1 MLHLFLK
8 PAHLPVETCY
18 IFFEKVL
25 CVFEKDATSSSR
37 QELLIDG
44 GIWILIDTVTTYF
57 FTITKS
63 RKQYD
68 IKKIKTASKK
78 KQSLF
83 FSTLMLKAG
92 LEVQCLL
99 DDNIRR
105 ILLLTPF

>member
-1 MLHLFLK
+1 MDFDLHCHNLFFHYYQK
-8 PAHLPVETCY
+8 Q
-18 IFFEKVL
+18 K
-25 CVFEKDATSSSR
+25 
-37 QELLIDG
+37 
-44 GIWILIDTVTTYF
+44 
-57 FTITKS
+57 TI
-63 RKQYD
+63 RY
-68 IKKIKTASKK
+68 KKIKTASKK